1 MRAHVWLGGLAAVGA
16 AGLALS
22 CEHGGERI
30 RGALD
35 RVTSVAEPPAAPEFR
50 AIYINRFQWPDASPE
65 VARSNIREMMRTA
78 AEHNFNAVLFQVRG
92 QCDVHYPS
100 PDEPWSNVY
109 GWEDPGWDPLEFAIG
124 EAHANGLEFHAY
136 INTHTLAQVIPPA
149 HTEPEHPYNL
159 HGPSA
164 PDGECWLLAGE
175 DGERVVEGEEYVWL
189 SPGIPAAS
197 AWTRAQI
204 MHVVNHYDIDG
215 LTFDRIRTPGRE
227 YSHDAVT
234 QARFEGP
241 GNPWG
246 LAWGD
251 FMRLQI
257 TTDLERIYGA
267 VNEVKPHVVISASP
281 FGIHSRQPGGYQGT
295 GTESYHHHYQDSFR
309 WLEGGSLDLMFPMIY
324 WPIGSAHPFEVLVAD
339 FMQHTGGRHLAPA
352 FNRRASEEII
362 ASIQEVRNQGGAGTA
377 YWVYGRGDWETFDV
391 IYPAPA
397 PIPER
402 TWKTHPVA
410 GIVVGQVRSLAGAPF
425 VDAQV
430 RLGEEMRLSAGDG
443 FFAFLNVPPGT
454 HALTV
459 ELPAHDGYPGSTLSA
474 EVTVA
479 AGQTVR
485 QNLDHLGGVRP

>member
-1 MRAHVWLGGLAAVGA
+1 MATRALIVQGGWAGHQPKEVADVLAGALKERGVEVTVSDTLDSLADAAKLKALNLIVPIWTMGEITKEQFNPLNDAVQSGVGLGG
-16 AGLALS
+16 
-22 CEHGGERI
+22 CHGGMCD
-30 RGALD
+30 A
-35 RVTSVAEPPAAPEFR
+35 FR
-50 AIYINRFQWPDASPE
+50 K
-65 VARSNIREMMRTA
+65 
-78 AEHNFNAVLFQVRG
+78 
-92 QCDVHYPS
+92 
-100 PDEPWSNVY
+100 
-109 GWEDPGWDPLEFAIG
+109 
-124 EAHANGLEFHAY
+124 
-136 INTHTLAQVIPPA
+136 NT
-149 HTEPEHPYNL
+149 E
-159 HGPSA
+159 
-164 PDGECWLLAGE
+164 
-175 DGERVVEGEEYVWL
+175 
-189 SPGIPAAS
+189 
-197 AWTRAQI
+197 
-204 MHVVNHYDIDG
+204 
-215 LTFDRIRTPGRE
+215 
-227 YSHDAVT
+227 
-234 QARFEGP
+234 
-241 GNPWG
+241 
-246 LAWGD
+246 WGD

-377 YWVYGRGDWETFDV
+377 YWVYGRWDWETFDL

-459 ELPAHDGYPGSTLSA
+459 DLPAHDGYPGSTLSA

-485 QNLDHLGGVRP
+485 QNLEHLGGVRP